1 MKNVQTFSV
10 DGLSLHST
18 QYHTILRKMK
28 GLMHLSLASV
38 DISEVVE
45 AIDDGN
51 QGTLEINTD
60 TRPNNIY
67 PCR

>member
-1 MKNVQTFSV
+1 
-10 DGLSLHST
+10 
-18 QYHTILRKMK
+18 MK

-67 PCR
+67 PRR